1 MDSLRNLASP
11 NAHVIRD
18 GQVVVIPSSQVVVG
32 DLVELKTGESHDS
45 SSRTEAGE
53 ADLLPL
59 SSLR

>member
-32 DLVELKTGESHDS
+32 DLVELKTGEWHAS

-53 ADLLPL
+53 ADPLPL